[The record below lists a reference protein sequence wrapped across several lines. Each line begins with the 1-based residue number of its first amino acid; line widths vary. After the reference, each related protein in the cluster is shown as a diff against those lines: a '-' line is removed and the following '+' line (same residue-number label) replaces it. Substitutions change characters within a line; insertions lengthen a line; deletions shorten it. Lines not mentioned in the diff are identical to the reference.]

1 MEKGTKKNGAGGGG
15 GCDNCTRCA
24 SLEHK
29 SEEPGTRQESGPVEL
44 VSVSLPCS

>member
-1 MEKGTKKNGAGGGG
+1 MEKGTKNGGGG

-29 SEEPGTRQESGPVEL
+29 SEEAGTRQESGPVEL
-44 VSVSLPCS
+44 VSVSLARS